1 MDHQNA
7 RNAHAPRRF
16 AEGNRA
22 PSVGKKGVSDRIVTA
37 VAAGGTIFIAA
48 GITTNLVREAQQRHQ
63 LTQTVSTA
71 LGRLITGAALLGTKL
86 KGRERISLQ
95 IAGEGEL
102 RTLVADACLTQPH
115 EIGVRGYTSVTNVE
129 PSHVNGKSRVAL
141 AIGKGWLQVTRSYE
155 VGRPYMGIV
164 ALASG
169 EIADDIAQYL
179 LQSEQIPSVVS
190 LGVITTVDSVEI
202 AGGVLAQLMP
212 GAPESAIETLRAR
225 ARAMPPISMLI
236 ENGATPEVLAQS
248 LAGAYD
254 MHAQNSYDVCF
265 YCRCTLEKV
274 ELALMSLGRDEIL
287 QLIEKQEETEA
298 VCEFCKRSYA
308 LNREELHALVA
319 RLDEQKAAEGDS
331 PTDPSGA

>member
-1 MDHQNA
+1 
-7 RNAHAPRRF
+7 
-16 AEGNRA
+16 
-22 PSVGKKGVSDRIVTA
+22 
-37 VAAGGTIFIAA
+37 
-48 GITTNLVREAQQRHQ
+48 
-63 LTQTVSTA
+63 
-71 LGRLITGAALLGTKL
+71 
-86 KGRERISLQ
+86 
-95 IAGEGEL
+95 
-102 RTLVADACLTQPH
+102 
-115 EIGVRGYTSVTNVE
+115 
-129 PSHVNGKSRVAL
+129 
-141 AIGKGWLQVTRSYE
+141 
-155 VGRPYMGIV
+155 MGIV